1 MSKKRKTASVTPIF
15 FDFKMVG
22 RTNLHL
28 VKIVEDFTE
37 ATWTELESKTNYQ
50 ITASEHLPCGVL
62 AQEFKLPCKY

>member
-37 ATWTELESKTNYQ
+37 ATWTELESKT
-50 ITASEHLPCGVL
+50 ITRLLLVSTFLVA
-62 AQEFKLPCKY
+62 F